1 VKTYYSSLFTVLLFM
16 LLLLGHGVLVG
27 NPLLHAQSG
36 NSTGLPDKVGVKITF
51 PHANSTIPVGTL
63 AVNGT
68 SSDTSQTDCRVYID
82 WNDLKPMQNVTA
94 SGINGT
100 NDYSNWT
107 FTYDQNYHVIA
118 EGINELT
125 SKIVCINNPSGNMT
139 TKFYSI
145 NVTGIMNNSSSTSPS
160 VPAALN
166 QTDSNSNGYH
176 TVSYQGILPQY
187 NGATIEEADESIVKD
202 KDSDDKGDPET
213 NADPELN
220 ADHEVSDD
228 AEVEDTAEVVDTPV
242 DNAEVDNAEVE
253 DTAEVVDTPVD
264 NAEVDNAEVED
275 TAEVVDTPVDNAEL
289 GEIEVIDDAGLSD
302 GGGVH
307 ISNPNSDENLDED
320 IEVNDESAD
329 SENDY
334 YPETL
339 SGFYTDV
346 EDTIQHDTNEEFTS
360 DAEPVKLKDS
370 DDKDHKDKKE
380 DDNNK
385 KDKNSN
391 IKGKKIQKKPILKT
405 PSKNIGEIDPFKAT

>member
-1 VKTYYSSLFTVLLFM
+1 VLLFM

-160 VPAALN
+160 VTAALN

-202 KDSDDKGDPET
+202 KDSGDKE
-213 NADPELN
+213 
-220 ADHEVSDD
+220 
-228 AEVEDTAEVVDTPV
+228 
-242 DNAEVDNAEVE
+242 NAEPE
-253 DTAEVVDTPVD
+253 DSP
-264 NAEVDNAEVED
+264 EVDGSSSSTD
-275 TAEVVDTPVDNAEL
+275 DPV
-289 GEIEVIDDAGLSD
+289 
-302 GGGVH
+302 
-307 ISNPNSDENLDED
+307 DED
-320 IEVNDESAD
+320 IDDDNTSDDTKED
-329 SENDY
+329 SEIVESFKDIYPDALTVSYNDVN
-334 YPETL
+334 ENVESNEGHTKDTKL
-339 SGFYTDV
+339 SNVKHSFDTD
-346 EDTIQHDTNEEFTS
+346 
-360 DAEPVKLKDS
+360 
-370 DDKDHKDKKE
+370 DDD
-380 DDNNK
+380 K
-385 KDKNSN
+385 KDKDTKT
-391 IKGKKIQKKPILKT
+391 IKVEKIQKKKVQKSIFGKMNLMDSSELEK
-405 PSKNIGEIDPFKAT
+405 SIKSSIKKKLNKVVHNLLN